1 MTALELRAYI
11 LKEHVRNMKSVLKEE
26 FGIEVTIE
34 DEKGIEN
41 G

>member
-1 MTALELRAYI
+1 MTVTMSTI
-11 LKEHVRNMKSVLKEE
+11 VRRLSNMESVLKEE